1 MKNLSRSL
9 VLVFVCSVPQT
20 AEAITDLVCGLAS
33 RTVGA
38 SILGVVAT
46 SGGPTAVLTG
56 LTAASAAGL
65 GCRLIV
71 SRATPAIIATLAG
84 TVGPFVPGQVGTWI
98 AATAA
103 SSAVAPPIG
112 AAIMLGAVVG
122 TAGTLLVVHAVPFA
136 WNALPDATRS
146 ALTSWISTR
155 WGEVT
160 RITLQHGRSLYSGIG
175 TGLDRVKE
183 WVQTLMGTVAPTIY
197 AETSIAD
204 RGRYL
209 HVFPPYEVQVHIS
222 SPNRKVDPDYWAFP
236 APGM

>member
-1 MKNLSRSL
+1 MRNLIRSL
-9 VLVFVCSVPQT
+9 VLVFVCAVPQT
-20 AEAITDLVCGLAS
+20 AEAITDVVCGLAS
-33 RTVGA
+33 RTVSA

-46 SGGPTAVLTG
+46 SGGPTAILTG
-56 LTAASAAGL
+56 LTAASATAL

-71 SRATPAIIATLAG
+71 SRATPAIIATLAA

-136 WNALPDATRS
+136 WNALPEATRS

-155 WGEVT
+155 WEEVT
-160 RITLQHGRSLYSGIG
+160 RITLQYGRSLYSGLGI
-175 TGLDRVKE
+175 GLDRVKE
-183 WVQTLMGTVAPTIY
+183 WVQTLTGTIAPTIY

-222 SPNRKVDPDYWAFP
+222 SLNSNADLDYWAFP